1 VIAWRPL
8 GELIPYA
15 RNPRTHSDA
24 QVAQI
29 AGSIREFGWTNPV
42 LVDGASGI
50 IAGHG
55 RVMAA
60 RKLGLER
67 VPVIEL
73 AHMSEA
79 QRRAYVL
86 ADNQLALN
94 AGWDDELLRLE
105 LSDLSELGFDLGL
118 IGFGDGELERLLAG
132 SKEGLTED
140 DEAPALPEQ
149 AVTQPGD
156 LWVLGEHRLLCGDAT
171 VLGDVERVLGGQL
184 ADMTWTDPPYNVD
197 YGSSAKDKL
206 RGNKRKILN
215 DDLGADFEGF
225 LQDACTSMLSVT
237 KGAVYVCMSSSE
249 LHTLQRAF
257 TAAGG
262 KWSTFIIWAKH
273 TFTLGRADYQR
284 QFEPV
289 LYGWPAGHDRYW
301 CGARDQG
308 DVWFI
313 DKPARNDLHPT
324 MKPVALVER
333 AIRNSSKSRDVVLD
347 PFGGSGSTL
356 IACERAGR
364 QARLIE
370 LEPKYCDV
378 IVQRWQAFSGSAAV
392 LDGDGRSHEE
402 MLDRGEAPA
411 GRHGGL
417 DPIAPPSEDRL
428 PESSGG
434 LGPSASGNARRGHL
448 KAQSR
453 RSHKRE
459 IG

>member
-1 VIAWRPL
+1 MDDLAIAWRPL

-29 AGSIREFGWTNPV
+29 AASIREFGWTNPV
-42 LVDGASGI
+42 LVDGANSI

-73 AHMSEA
+73 DHMSEA
-79 QRRAYVL
+79 QKRAYVL

-94 AGWDDELLRLE
+94 AGWDEDLLRLE
-105 LSDLSELGFDLGL
+105 LADLSELGFDLGL
-118 IGFGDGELERLLAG
+118 IGFGEGELERLLAG

-149 AVTQPGD
+149 AVSRPGD
-156 LWVLGEHRLLCGDAT
+156 LWLLDDHRLLCGDAT
-171 VLGDVERVLGGQL
+171 VMADVERVLDGSL
-184 ADMTWTDPPYNVD
+184 ADMTWTDPPYNVA
-197 YGSSAKDKL
+197 YGDSAKDKL

-215 DDLGADFEGF
+215 DDLGSGFEAF
-225 LQDACTSMLSVT
+225 LQDACGNVLSVT
-237 KGAVYVCMSSSE
+237 KGACYICMSSSE

-257 TAAGG
+257 AAAGG
-262 KWSTFIIWAKH
+262 KWSTFVIWAKH

-284 QFEPV
+284 QYEPI

-324 MKPVALVER
+324 MKPVALIER
-333 AIRNSSKSRDVVLD
+333 ALRNSSKTKDIVLD
-347 PFGGSGSTL
+347 PFGGSGSSL
-356 IACERAGR
+356 IACEKTGR
-364 QARLIE
+364 QARVIE
-370 LEPKYCDV
+370 LDAKYCDV
-378 IVQRWQAFSGSAAV
+378 IVRRWRDWAGGTAT
-392 LDGDGRSHEE
+392 LEGDGRGFEE
-402 MLDRGEAPA
+402 IAGSREAVA
-411 GRHGGL
+411 T
-417 DPIAPPSEDRL
+417 
-428 PESSGG
+428 
-434 LGPSASGNARRGHL
+434 
-448 KAQSR
+448 
-453 RSHKRE
+453 
-459 IG
+459 